1 VATFQEA
8 VSVYRP
14 PHKRQ
19 SVYVR
24 QHSASS
30 SSSSSSSSGT
40 DAGQLGDSSAASE
53 SDAAVNAEVAA
64 ALQLFPDRCVIH

>member
-8 VSVYRP
+8 VSVYIP

-24 QHSASS
+24 QHSAS